1 MIDPTKAELALE
13 WLTNNADTHAELVGA
28 LRSAEDYIKKIE
40 ALLVKGMDNQ
50 GVPITVRKD
59 YARADER
66 YQKALDDAT
75 AAKIALVKNEDLMD
89 AAKIRISL
97 YQTQVKDRL

>member
-1 MIDPTKAELALE
+1 MIDSTKAESALD
-13 WLTNNADTHAELVGA
+13 WLTANADLHAELVGA
-28 LRSAEDYIKKIE
+28 YRAAEDYIKKIE
-40 ALLVKGMDNQ
+40 ALIVKGLDNH

-97 YQTQVKDRL
+97 YQTMVKDRL

>member
-13 WLTNNADTHAELVGA
+13 WLTNNADEHAILVGE
-28 LRSAEDYIKKIE
+28 LRAAEDGVKKIE
-40 ALLVKGMDNQ
+40 ALLIKGMDNQ
-50 GVPITVRKD
+50 GIPVSIRQAH
-59 YARADER
+59 ARADER
-66 YQKALDDAT
+66 YHDALDRAT
-75 AAKIALVKNEDLMD
+75 AAKVALVKNEDLMD